1 MLGVYNYTV
10 ILTYFGMLIS
20 FTGITCA
27 LQGNLHG
34 ALVCL
39 MISGVCDMF
48 DGKIAS
54 TKVRTPQEK
63 RFGIQIDSL
72 SDLIC
77 FGILPAVVVY
87 TVSGRSSLSFYLSA
101 FYLLC
106 ALIRLAWFNVDEEA
120 RQSSSEG
127 GREVYLGL
135 PVTTAALV
143 IPALMGLGRLGR
155 WPLELLGPV
164 ALLAMGVA
172 FLLPFRLKKPA
183 LPGKVGMVLCGGAEF
198 LLLCMAVDL

>member
-10 ILTYFGMLIS
+10 ILTYFGMLLS

-27 LQGNLHG
+27 LHGDLHG
-34 ALVCL
+34 ALLYL
-39 MISGVCDMF
+39 MLSGVCDMF
-48 DGKIAS
+48 DGKVAS
-54 TKVRTPQEK
+54 TKVRTAQEK

-77 FGILPAVVVY
+77 FGVFPAVIVY
-87 TVSGRSSLSFYLSA
+87 TVSDGSSLSFYLSA
-101 FYLLC
+101 LYLLC
-106 ALIRLAWFNVDEEA
+106 ALIRLAWFNVDEEE
-120 RQSSSEG
+120 RQNNTQGS
-127 GREVYLGL
+127 REVYLGL

-143 IPALMGLGRLGR
+143 IPALMGLGKLWN
-155 WPLELLGPV
+155 WPLPLLGPV
-164 ALLAMGVA
+164 ALLVMGVA

-198 LLLCMAVDL
+198 LLLCLAVDL

>member
-54 TKVRTPQEK
+54 TKVRTPEEK

-120 RQSSSEG
+120 RQSGSEG
-127 GREVYLGL
+127 SREVYLGL

>member
-120 RQSSSEG
+120 RQSGSEG

-172 FLLPFRLKKPA
+172 FLLPFRLRKPA

-198 LLLCMAVDL
+198 FLLCMAVDL